1 MVSMKLN
8 STYNAMRSL
17 MRRIIGAGL
26 CLAAIACSK
35 ESKELPEPQDGIIP
49 TKVVFDITRNSNYGE
64 PDTRAPKSEWKEGDV
79 IYFGRYLYNFTQR
92 ATYTGG
98 Q

>member
-1 MVSMKLN
+1 MSEDGSAIDDYGGYEEAIWQTQIMVSMKLN

-17 MRRIIGAGL
+17 MRRIVGAGL

-49 TKVVFDITRNSNYGE
+49 TKVVFDILLSVECFFPFHDAY
-64 PDTRAPKSEWKEGDV
+64 
-79 IYFGRYLYNFTQR
+79 
-92 ATYTGG
+92 
-98 Q
+98 